1 MKNKELKNAILNAL
15 DDDALSNVSG
25 GADPNYYR
33 SCTDFL
39 CFYCGYQRTDS
50 GEMSHVCLGRG
61 YQTAHR
67 CDNCKHLLRCDHGLA
82 FKKKDDAIMGFGG

>member
-1 MKNKELKNAILNAL
+1 MENKKLLELNDDDLNA
-15 DDDALSNVSG
+15 VSG

-39 CFYCGYQRTDS
+39 CFHCGYQRTDS
-50 GEMSHVCLGRG
+50 GEMSHVCPGSG

-67 CDNCKHLLRCDHGLA
+67 CDNCEHLLRCEHGLA
-82 FKKKDDAIMGFGG
+82 FRAKDDEMMGIGG

>member
-1 MKNKELKNAILNAL
+1 MENKKLLELNDDDLNA
-15 DDDALSNVSG
+15 VSG

-50 GEMSHVCLGRG
+50 GELSHVCLGRG
-61 YQTAHR
+61 YETAHR
-67 CDNCKHLLRCDHGLA
+67 CDNCEHLLRCDHGLA
-82 FKKKDDAIMGFGG
+82 FKEKDDAIMGSGG

>member
-1 MKNKELKNAILNAL
+1 MENKKLLELNDDDLNA
-15 DDDALSNVSG
+15 VSG

-39 CFYCGYQRTDS
+39 CFHCGYQRTDS
-50 GEMSHVCLGRG
+50 GELFHVCPGSG

-67 CDNCKHLLRCDHGLA
+67 CDNCEHLLRCEHGLA
-82 FKKKDDAIMGFGG
+82 FRAKDDEMMGNGG

>member
-1 MKNKELKNAILNAL
+1 MENKKFLELNDDDLNA
-15 DDDALSNVSG
+15 VSG

-39 CFYCGYQRTDS
+39 CFHCGYQRTDS
-50 GEMSHVCLGRG
+50 GELFHVCPGSG

-67 CDNCKHLLRCDHGLA
+67 CDNCEHLLRCEHGLA
-82 FKKKDDAIMGFGG
+82 FRAKDDEMMDIGG